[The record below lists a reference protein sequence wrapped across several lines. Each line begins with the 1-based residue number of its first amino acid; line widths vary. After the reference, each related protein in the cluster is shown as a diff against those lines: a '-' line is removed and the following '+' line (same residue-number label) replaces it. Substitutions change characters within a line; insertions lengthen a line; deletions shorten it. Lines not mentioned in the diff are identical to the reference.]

1 MDRIKTRVQF
11 PARSTRLR
19 RDRRAPMA
27 SWALTALS
35 LLLAAMWGTDV
46 LMGRRVS
53 AELQQSEDM
62 AAADAGQGR

>member
-1 MDRIKTRVQF
+1 
-11 PARSTRLR
+11 
-19 RDRRAPMA
+19 MA